1 MFELSCRAIPWRK
14 TFFLGENPSTPNVG
28 NTPDMDTMQ
37 EFDDT
42 DSRNSPKRQAILA
55 AAKELVARKG
65 PNGTTVRDITAASGA
80 NGAAVNYY
88 FQSKDGLVN
97 LAHREIT
104 GEVNRERLARLDA
117 YELNAAGQAL
127 APRDI
132 LAALIEPILTMSR
145 SADGGSL
152 YVRSVFQMRI
162 DARTGY
168 HTFDINQHVARRF
181 MDAIAKTFPQLSR
194 EAVIWHY
201 EFARGSA
208 IHMLANLDPV
218 SRRFELLAKEPDQ
231 KLPEAPAYALDQ
243 KQIDRVIAMILA
255 GFGQPLE

>member
-1 MFELSCRAIPWRK
+1 
-14 TFFLGENPSTPNVG
+14 
-28 NTPDMDTMQ
+28 MQ
-37 EFDDT
+37 EFEDT
-42 DSRNSPKRQAILA
+42 ESRNSPKRQAILA
-55 AAKELVARKG
+55 VAKELVARKG

-104 GEVNRERLARLDA
+104 GDVNRARIARLDA
-117 YELNAAGQAL
+117 LEQEAAGRPL
-127 APRDI
+127 SPRDI
-132 LAALIEPILTMSR
+132 LSALIEPILTMSR

-181 MDAIAKTFPQLSR
+181 VDAIAKTFPKLNR
-194 EAVIWHY
+194 ESVIWHY

-218 SRRFELLAKEPDQ
+218 SRRFELLAKEPGQ
-231 KLPEAPAYALDQ
+231 ALPETPAYQLDQ

-255 GFGQPLE
+255 GFGQSFD

>member
-1 MFELSCRAIPWRK
+1 MPALEDS
-14 TFFLGENPSTPNVG
+14 
-28 NTPDMDTMQ
+28 DT
-37 EFDDT
+37 
-42 DSRNSPKRQAILA
+42 RNSPRRQAILA

-88 FQSKDGLVN
+88 FQSKDGLVD

-104 GEVNRERLARLDA
+104 GNVNQERLARLDA
-117 YELNAAGQAL
+117 LELRAKGKPL
-127 APRDI
+127 KPRSI

-162 DARTGY
+162 DTRAGY
-168 HTFDINQHVARRF
+168 DTFGLNQHVPRRF
-181 MDAIAKTFPQLSR
+181 VDAIAKAFPGLTR
-194 EAVIWHY
+194 EEAIWHY

-208 IHMLANLDPV
+208 IHMLANLDPL
-218 SRRFELLAKEPDQ
+218 SRRFELLGREPGQ
-231 KLPEAPAYALDQ
+231 ALPDSPAYELDQ
-243 KQIDRVIAMILA
+243 AQIDRVITMIMP
-255 GFGQPLE
+255 GFGKRSGKA

>member
-1 MFELSCRAIPWRK
+1 MQ
-14 TFFLGENPSTPNVG
+14 TPEDID
-28 NTPDMDTMQ
+28 P
-37 EFDDT
+37 
-42 DSRNSPKRQAILA
+42 RHSPKRQAILA

-88 FQSKDGLVN
+88 FQSKDGLVD

-104 GEVNRERLARLDA
+104 GDVNRARIARLDTMEREA
-117 YELNAAGQAL
+117 NGRPLS
-127 APRDI
+127 PRDI
-132 LAALIEPILTMSR
+132 LVALIEPILTMSR
-145 SADGGSL
+145 STDGGSL

-168 HTFDINQHVARRF
+168 HTFDLNQHVARRF
-181 MDAIAKTFPQLSR
+181 IDAIARTFPTLSR

-208 IHMLANLDPV
+208 IHMLANLDPL
-218 SRRFELLAKEPDQ
+218 SRRFELLAKAPGESLPD
-231 KLPEAPAYALDQ
+231 APTCTMDQ
-243 KQIDRVIAMILA
+243 QQVDRVIAMILK
-255 GFGQPLE
+255 GFGAPLD

>member
-1 MFELSCRAIPWRK
+1 MHAIADP
-14 TFFLGENPSTPNVG
+14 
-28 NTPDMDTMQ
+28 
-37 EFDDT
+37 
-42 DSRNSPKRQAILA
+42 DSRLSPKRQAILA

-88 FQSKDGLVN
+88 FQSKDGLVD
-97 LAHREIT
+97 LAQREIT
-104 GEVNRERLARLDA
+104 GEVNRARLARLDA
-117 YELNAAGQAL
+117 LEHAAAGRPL

-132 LAALIEPILTMSR
+132 LVALIEPIMSTSR

-152 YVRSVFQMRI
+152 YVRSVFQMRV
-162 DARTGY
+162 DARAGY

-181 MDAIAKTFPQLSR
+181 IDVIATTFPHLDR
-194 EAVIWHY
+194 ETVIWHY

-218 SRRFELLAKEPDQ
+218 SRRFELLAKAPGDT
-231 KLPEAPAYALDQ
+231 LADTPAYALDHQ
-243 KQIDRVIAMILA
+243 QIDRVIGMILN